1 MGRWHTIKYTVMR
14 GDFSTKLDKANDYV
28 PKAQFLEH
36 TVNKMNEYRQYPDLP
51 EENNSCRL
59 QQTPNFIERKK
70 TPIFYNI

>member
-1 MGRWHTIKYTVMR
+1 MGRWHTIKYTVVR

-36 TVNKMNEYRQYPDLP
+36 TVSKMNEYRQYPDLP
-51 EENNSCRL
+51 EDPP
-59 QQTPNFIERKK
+59 TPNFIERKK

>member
-14 GDFSTKLDKANDYV
+14 GDFSTKLDKANDHV

-36 TVNKMNEYRQYPDLP
+36 TVSKVNEYKHYPDLP
-51 EENNSCRL
+51 EDSP
-59 QQTPNFIERKK
+59 TPNFIERKK